1 MFLGVAVDNMG
12 IYYIILGTIFIIVF
26 GAWLS
31 FQTGAIYKA
40 MDLMAKDSVDKNKK

>member
-1 MFLGVAVDNMG
+1 MG
-12 IYYIILGTIFIIVF
+12 IYYIVMGTIFLIVF

-40 MDLMAKDSVDKNKK
+40 MDLMAKENLDKTKK